1 MIKSKFLQQE
11 DDDDADMDSL
21 AKVQIDKEALIENIV
36 SCFAALTEKL
46 EDARTEFALNEPAV
60 IGLIKVIG

>member
-1 MIKSKFLQQE
+1 
-11 DDDDADMDSL
+11 MDSL
-21 AKVQIDKEALIENIV
+21 AKVQLDKEALIENIV

>member
-21 AKVQIDKEALIENIV
+21 AKVQLDKEALIENIV